1 MLGRGKP
8 ATSMQKT
15 YDDCY
20 LTCSTAVYFEGQ
32 NNEAEA
38 LRSWRNALDQIYY
51 HNAYRMPTGWRPRSE
66 TEKALQESLRQME
79 LQCKERVDLLEALRQ
94 SREEAAESET
104 QAKATASSTSI
115 PLQEGADQSN
125 SGGIGGG
132 SIPPVGYSDISRPTP
147 PPPLP
152 TRNKRPSYTS
162 KHSSGTDVPT
172 VRRSPLQS
180 SSAFASSSSMLAP
193 QSSTGQR
200 KGSRTPSPE
209 KRGGMLRTL
218 RAGGKERTSSGK
230 LSNATFRKP
239 AAASKAATQAWSITQ
254 RNASVGSLEQ
264 ANGNLDGPSSS
275 ATVWDPYTRT
285 LVDPSNSSRPNMPT
299 HTASA
304 PPAAQQSTTARSSQE
319 QPRPPPKHI
328 QPPSPPD
335 YFVQYSASDGS
346 QADSQRPPY
355 PDHSLLN
362 PVQPSQAYAS
372 SSEHLGPP
380 SPITSP
386 RQRPNPT
393 FTANTTKAR
402 KQSPVRRLEPVSLP
416 SYRNEYLP
424 VQPSKYKNPPNARP
438 PKTLKDLENQ
448 VSSSAPAATSQT
460 KPKVAPPIPR
470 KAVGVVSA
478 AKARQQLD
486 DRNVSSGYSADEHSS
501 GRENPTRVRRKK
513 NTTAEENAPAPI
525 VESVTENSEAT
536 TAEPQNELSEWDERV
551 KNLLAN
557 LPRGVDEAAAKQIFN
572 EIVIQGDEVHWDD
585 VAGLEIAKS
594 ALKETVVY
602 PFLRPDLFMGLREP
616 ARGMLLFGPPG
627 TGKTMLARA
636 VATESKSTFFA
647 ISASSLTS
655 KYLGESEK
663 LVRALFAIAKA
674 LAPSIIFVDEIDSLL
689 SARGGSSEHEATRR
703 IKTEFLIQWSDLAK
717 AAAGKETSDK
727 DKERGDAS
735 RVLVLAA
742 TNLPW
747 AIDEAARRRFVR
759 RQYIPLPEDW
769 VRKLQLTTLMAAQKH
784 NISDEDLNELV
795 YLTEGFSG
803 SDITALAKDAA
814 MGPLRSLGEKL
825 LHMSPDDI
833 RPIDVTDFKASLI
846 NIRPSVSASGL
857 KEFEDWAKEFVT
869 TKPPTNPSTPGA
881 FCCQVYAPAAQLN
894 WWYTNGTIEAVQ
906 QTIITE
912 YLRYN
917 NTVVPTATVTITNSS
932 AASVTR
938 TYNIQAG
945 GNAPVFSGIPTG
957 MNAPFQGGQQYDQT
971 VVLTG
976 TEVDYGYTSVT
987 APTPFIGF
995 GYVYVFP
1002 GTLNNAGT
1010 CMGSPTVTESTS
1022 TSDMHYEVSSAAMDW
1037 FGIAA
1042 FEPLGTISNAVQYTT
1057 FLLSTPYISVV
1068 STRPGE
1074 WYTDA
1079 KATKLNDD
1087 LITYLAQNQV
1097 ALSAFPEIRSCT
1109 AVSGAGAP
1117 NVHIRVSLLTTSSAV
1132 TSTTNAM
1139 FANKVTTTSAVPASQ
1154 PPPAGPIST
1163 PSTTQT
1169 AETQQTPSEQSSG
1182 QTDQPSRHITDQ
1194 TGPSPSDIP
1203 TAATQE
1209 PESPSQG
1216 PNDSPTTSETSLN
1229 EPHGQPT
1236 LASDASN
1243 QPGVQKTT
1251 ADSPAVPTQQSD
1263 RPASAGD
1270 QPSADPYQI
1279 TSAGDQASNLPEPKP
1294 TNPQDVTQEI
1304 PGAKTAQNTA
1314 AATDTSPAETSHAPL
1329 PVAIGGVT
1337 VSQVSN
1343 GYIVG
1348 SQTLAFGG
1356 SAIEI
1361 SGTTYSLQASSV
1373 TAAVNGQNVQVTT
1386 IGSPVET
1393 TALVVLGGATARP
1406 VTSGAYIVAD
1416 QTLSR
1421 GGPGIEISGTT
1432 YSLEPSGDNV
1442 IVNGEAT
1449 PVSSLQLALAQPATV
1464 VVGDVTPA
1472 PESSGAYYIV
1482 AGQTLSPGASAI
1494 EISSV
1499 TYSLPRSG
1507 ANIVVNGATSL
1518 ANAASTPAPVVLGS
1532 VTAASFI
1539 GGGYFVSSQILSPG
1553 GSEIEVS
1560 GTTYSLATSGN
1571 TVFVNGKPTAIP
1583 IAASAVP
1590 LTGASSLVN
1599 AVDTPMP
1606 VAFGSVTAA
1615 PFISGGYVLASQVLS
1630 PGSTAIELSGTTYSL
1645 AASGNTV
1652 FIDGKP
1658 TDFQNVAAAV
1668 SLTIGSQ
1675 TFTAVAASI
1684 TPLVIA
1690 SQTLTPGGP
1699 TITVSGT
1706 TYSLPP
1712 FVTDGIVVNGQTKSL
1727 AQTSGIAVL
1736 SANPEQLSFTPLES
1750 GVMIAS
1756 QTLYPGEAITVNGE
1770 TLSLASSGS
1779 VVVVKSGESTTT
1791 EGLGDYIWQGIAT
1804 PTSAS
1809 TTDPT
1814 SHSTE
1819 ASGLTKTDASESL
1832 LGSTIRSETAGTK
1845 TEGGATVAMTTA
1857 SRSNGNN
1864 LGIPSCVVACLVIA
1878 LLVGW

>member
-8 ATSMQKT
+8 ASSMQKT

-94 SREEAAESET
+94 SREEAAEAET
-104 QAKATASSTSI
+104 QAKATSSSTSI
-115 PLQEGADQSN
+115 PLQESADQSHA
-125 SGGIGGG
+125 GGLGGG
-132 SIPPVGYSDISRPTP
+132 SIPPVNYSDISRPTP
-147 PPPLP
+147 PALP

-162 KHSSGTDVPT
+162 KYSSGTDVPT
-172 VRRSPLQS
+172 VRRSPLQT
-180 SSAFASSSSMLAP
+180 SSAFAPSSSSSSSMLAP

-218 RAGGKERTSSGK
+218 RAGGKERTTSSGK
-230 LSNATFRKP
+230 LANATFRKP
-239 AAASKAATQAWSITQ
+239 AAASKAATQAWGITQ

-264 ANGNLDGPSSS
+264 ANGHLDGPSSS

-285 LVDPSNSSRPNMPT
+285 LVDPSNSSRPTVPT

-304 PPAAQQSTTARSSQE
+304 PPAALHPSNSRSSQE
-319 QPRPPPKHI
+319 QPRPPQKHVR
-328 QPPSPPD
+328 PPSPSD
-335 YFVQYSASDGS
+335 YFVQPSVSNGS
-346 QADSQRPPY
+346 QSESQRPPY

-380 SPITSP
+380 TPITSP
-386 RQRPNPT
+386 RQRSNPT

-402 KQSPVRRLEPVSLP
+402 KQSPVRRIEPVSLP

-424 VQPSKYKNPPNARP
+424 AQPSKYKNPPNARP

-448 VSSSAPAATSQT
+448 VSSTMPAATSQT
-460 KPKVAPPIPR
+460 KTKVAPPIPR
-470 KAVGVVSA
+470 KAVGVVNA

-501 GRENPTRVRRKK
+501 GRENSTRVRRKK
-513 NTTAEENAPAPI
+513 NTTVEAEAPAPI
-525 VESVTENSEAT
+525 VESVTENPDAPTES
-536 TAEPQNELSEWDERV
+536 QNELSEWDERV
-551 KNLLAN
+551 KNLLNN

-717 AAAGKETSDK
+717 AAAGKETSEK

-833 RPIDVTDFKASLI
+833 RPIDVTDFKASLV

-857 KEFEDWAKEFVT
+857 KEFEDWAKEFV
-869 TKPPTNPSTPGA
+869 
-881 FCCQVYAPAAQLN
+881 
-894 WWYTNGTIEAVQ
+894 
-906 QTIITE
+906 
-912 YLRYN
+912 
-917 NTVVPTATVTITNSS
+917 VPTATVTITNSS
-932 AASVTR
+932 AADVTGR
-938 TYNIQAG
+938 YPLGAYANGIG
-945 GNAPVFSGIPTG
+945 PSFSGIPTAL
-957 MNAPFQGGQQYDQT
+957 NKPSNLGQPYDQT
-971 VVLTG
+971 ILLTE
-976 TEVDYGYTSVT
+976 TEVVVGHTTMT
-987 APTPFIGF
+987 APTPFVDF
-995 GYVYVFP
+995 GYVFVFS
-1002 GTLNNAGT
+1002 GTLNDVGK
-1010 CMGSPTVTESTS
+1010 CMATKSVTSEQSASTS
-1022 TSDMHYEVSSAAMDW
+1022 ITTYDVYSEAMSW
-1037 FGIAA
+1037 FQGAL
-1042 FEPLGTISNAVQYTT
+1042 FEPLGPPMADVSHTY
-1057 FLLSTPYISVV
+1057 FGLSTPYVSVV
-1068 STRPGE
+1068 STTSGE
-1074 WYTDA
+1074 WYASA
-1079 KATKLNDD
+1079 KALELKDSFITWLANDPE
-1087 LITYLAQNQV
+1087 
-1097 ALSAFPEIRSCT
+1097 ALSQEPKIMSCSP
-1109 AVSGAGAP
+1109 VSGGGAP
-1117 NVHIRVSLLTTSSAV
+1117 NVHIRVSFLTTSSAV
-1132 TSTTNAM
+1132 TSTTNAI
-1139 FANKVTTTSAVPASQ
+1139 FVNKATTTSAVPASQ
-1154 PPPAGPIST
+1154 PALAGPIST
-1163 PSTTQT
+1163 TKSTIQT
-1169 AETQQTPSEQSSG
+1169 TKAAQSPAKQLSG
-1182 QTDQPSRHITDQ
+1182 QTGQPNT
-1194 TGPSPSDIP
+1194 SPSN
-1203 TAATQE
+1203 AATEFSQGLG
-1209 PESPSQG
+1209 SPSEG
-1216 PNDSPTTSETSLN
+1216 PDGAPTTSETSLK
-1229 EPHGQPT
+1229 EPGEQPT
-1236 LASDASN
+1236 ITSDASN
-1243 QPGVQKTT
+1243 QPDTQKTT
-1251 ADSPAVPTQQSD
+1251 ADSPAAPIQSSGELVSIGDQQS
-1263 RPASAGD
+1263 A
-1270 QPSADPYQI
+1270 QI
-1279 TSAGDQASNLPEPKP
+1279 TSSGRQASNLPETRPVDS
-1294 TNPQDVTQEI
+1294 QAATQEI
-1304 PGAKTAQNTA
+1304 SSINTIQKTAVVSG
-1314 AATDTSPAETSHAPL
+1314 TSSAETSQGPP
-1329 PVAIGGVT
+1329 PVAIGQIT
-1337 VSQVSN
+1337 SSHASDA
-1343 GYIVG
+1343 YIVG
-1348 SQTLAFGG
+1348 SQPLAFGGSAVKISGTTYSIHASGGTAKVNGQDVQITTVTSPVISAAPIVLGDLTGRPVTSGAYVVADQTLSRGG

-1361 SGTTYSLQASSV
+1361 SGTTYSL
-1373 TAAVNGQNVQVTT
+1373 G
-1386 IGSPVET
+1386 
-1393 TALVVLGGATARP
+1393 
-1406 VTSGAYIVAD
+1406 
-1416 QTLSR
+1416 
-1421 GGPGIEISGTT
+1421 
-1432 YSLEPSGDNV
+1432 PSGDKIV
-1442 IVNGEAT
+1442 VNGEAT
-1449 PVSSLQLALAQPATV
+1449 PVSALQATTAQPATV
-1464 VVGDVTPA
+1464 VIGDVTAA
-1472 PESSGAYYIV
+1472 PESSGAYYVV

-1499 TYSLPRSG
+1499 TYSLPNSG
-1507 ANIVVNGATSL
+1507 ANIVVNGATSY
-1518 ANAASTPAPVVLGS
+1518 ANAASTPAPVILGS

-1539 GGGYFVSSQILSPG
+1539 GGGYIVSSQILSPG
-1553 GSEIEVS
+1553 GTEVE
-1560 GTTYSLATSGN
+1560 
-1571 TVFVNGKPTAIP
+1571 
-1583 IAASAVP
+1583 
-1590 LTGASSLVN
+1590 
-1599 AVDTPMP
+1599 
-1606 VAFGSVTAA
+1606 VA
-1615 PFISGGYVLASQVLS
+1615 
-1630 PGSTAIELSGTTYSL
+1630 GTTYSL

-1658 TDFQNVAAAV
+1658 TAIQIAAPVTPLAQATSLANAVTTPVPVTFGSVTAAPFIAGGYVLASQVLSPGGSAIEVSGTTYSLATSGNTVFIDGRPTAFQDVATAAAA

-1675 TFTAVAASI
+1675 TFTAIAASA

-1690 SQTLTPGGP
+1690 SQTLVPGGP
-1699 TITVSGT
+1699 AITVSGT
-1706 TYSLPP
+1706 TYSLPSS
-1712 FVTDGIVVNGQTKSL
+1712 VTDGIVVNGQTKSL
-1727 AQTSGIAVL
+1727 AQASGIAIL
-1736 SANPEQLSFTPLES
+1736 SANSQQISFTPMKS
-1750 GVMIAS
+1750 GIVVAS
-1756 QTLYPGEAITVNGE
+1756 QTLYPGGHVIVNGE

-1779 VVVVKSGESTTT
+1779 LVVVKSGGSTTT

-1804 PTSAS
+1804 STLASKIGSAS
-1809 TTDPT
+1809 R
-1814 SHSTE
+1814 STGI
-1819 ASGLTKTDASESL
+1819 SGSITGGSESL
-1832 LGSTIRSETAGTK
+1832 ASSTARSSTSGAETGR
-1845 TEGGATVAMTTA
+1845 EATATTTTA
-1857 SRSNGNN
+1857 SRSD
-1864 LGIPSCVVACLVIA
+1864 GIRLSIASWLSVTTCLMMA
-1878 LLVGW
+1878 SLVMW